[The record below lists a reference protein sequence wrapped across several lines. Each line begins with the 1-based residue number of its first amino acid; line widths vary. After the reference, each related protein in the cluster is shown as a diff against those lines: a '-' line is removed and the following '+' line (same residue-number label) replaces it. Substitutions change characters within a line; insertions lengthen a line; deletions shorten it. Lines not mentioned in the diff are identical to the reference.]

1 MINFDDAAFIDYRNQ
16 IKNNF
21 MFFRMFLN
29 DDVDAIITHL
39 ITTGKISYV
48 DLARIYDGLYQALMK
63 IVERYPTKTAKSL
76 DDKIK
81 IHKGKDVNACEVFNH
96 HIAFRLSQVL
106 IYLLSETASILSATD
121 TNVN

>member
-16 IKNNF
+16 LKNNF

-39 ITTGKISYV
+39 ITTSKISYV
-48 DLARIYDGLYQALMK
+48 DLARVYDGLYQALIK
-63 IVERYPTKTAKSL
+63 IVDRYPNKTAKSL
-76 DDKIK
+76 DAKLKLPKCTDT
-81 IHKGKDVNACEVFNH
+81 NSCEIFNH
-96 HIAFRLSQVL
+96 HVVFRLSQVL

-121 TNVN
+121 TNAN